1 MDMKLLFLD
10 TETSGVDCNKDQI
23 IEIGGVIFE
32 LENYELKMVDYFQT
46 TVALRKVL
54 DERITRIT
62 GITEGELAT
71 APALVSPKYVQCLD
85 RKIRKGHCG
94 NRWPLNRF

>member
-1 MDMKLLFLD
+1 MKLLFFD

-23 IEIGGVIFE
+23 IEIGAVIFE

-46 TVALRKVL
+46 TIALRKVL

-62 GITEGELAT
+62 GSTEGELAT
-71 APALVSPKYVQCLD
+71 APALVKAQNMYNAWIE
-85 RKIRKGHCG
+85 RYENNIA
-94 NRWPLNRF
+94 